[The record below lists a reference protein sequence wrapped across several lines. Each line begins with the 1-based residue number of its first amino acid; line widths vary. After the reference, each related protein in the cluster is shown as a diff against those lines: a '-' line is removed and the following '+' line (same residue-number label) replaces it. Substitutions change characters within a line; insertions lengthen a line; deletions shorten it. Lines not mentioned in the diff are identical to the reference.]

1 VLVLA
6 EMEADVLPLDTVVE
20 TELADTDVELETES
34 VEDVEVEAEDPPGAC
49 TEVAT

>member
-34 VEDVEVEAEDPPGAC
+34 VEDVEAEDPPGAC